1 MPEMTYA
8 QFCAAFESLHQQGL
22 SRPDIA
28 PLATNSGEWLAF
40 RLATNSKVAAC
51 IVAEHLRRLGENAHM
66 WVVPPTQYGGLA
78 EVWRCTDPDGDSILL
93 QTAEST
99 RAALIAL
106 GEILVKESPDA

>member
-1 MPEMTYA
+1 MTAA
-8 QFCAAFESLHQQGL
+8 QFLEAFHALAERGL
-22 SRPDIA
+22 PRPLGGSRIVSYDTP
-28 PLATNSGEWLAF
+28 TNTA
-40 RLATNSKVAAC
+40 VHAC
-51 IVAEHLRRLGENAHM
+51 IVAEHLRRLGEKAHM